1 MSNCACCGAALVGQQ
16 RKWCGQECQRSNARA
31 ARLLAHFDITP
42 EEYDSILAEQGGVC
56 AVCKKPP
63 KPDKRLAVDHNHL
76 TGLVRGLLCFFD
88 NKRVLGAR
96 SERAIIALA
105 EYVKDP
111 PAQRVIGE
119 RIAPGRP
126 KKSRS
131 KRRRKRAE

>member
-1 MSNCACCGAALVGQQ
+1 MLSCAGCGTALTGKQ
-16 RKWCGQECQRSNARA
+16 RKWCGTECQREGARA

-42 EEYDSILAEQGGVC
+42 EEYDAILEEQDGVC
-56 AVCKKPP
+56 AVCNKPP
-63 KPDKRLAVDHNHL
+63 LAGKRLAVDHDHT
-76 TGLVRGLLCFFD
+76 TGLVRGLLCYFD
-88 NKRVLGAR
+88 NRRVLGAR
-96 SERAIIALA
+96 SASAIIALA

-111 PAQRVIGE
+111 PAWRVIGE